1 MSEFGFRE
9 AQNLPLDTHIGLTAE
24 GRWAMAL
31 GVVALLIGLGAAA
44 GGAYIGFAS
53 TVRLIA
59 LPAGL
64 PAAEPETVAIFLLAC
79 GAITMLLGAI
89 SIYKANEM

>member
-24 GRWAMAL
+24 
-31 GVVALLIGLGAAA
+31 GLGAAA